1 MAESAPLLR
10 VYRLKPI
17 EGSNP
22 SLSAMVLSPFALAV
36 CCMALAGCGQQQSEQ
51 IKWQLPL
58 SAPVDPHGAQVRPV
72 LPAWV
77 AAQTGQATLILL
89 QKSTDRLMPF
99 TLNIGGESETESI
112 HIKLLGLA
120 HGLRLKAGTYIDDE
134 NVHNPAAFVEVSLAG
149 KLIYRGWLY
158 QEFPELFGPDM
169 ADWKLWLKGLN
180 IQFSAEN
187 ASTPMET
194 GTRP

>member
-22 SLSAMVLSPFALAV
+22 SLSAMIFAPFVLVL
-36 CCMALAGCGQQQSEQ
+36 CCLVLAGCGQQRPKQ

-58 SAPVDPHGAQVRPV
+58 SAASDPHGASVRQV
-72 LPAWV
+72 LPEW
-77 AAQTGQATLILL
+77 AAGQTGHADLVLL
-89 QKSTDRLMPF
+89 QKSTTRLTPVG
-99 TLNIGGESETESI
+99 LAIGGEWEAGNI

-120 HGLRLKAGTYIDDE
+120 KGLRIKAGSYIDDK
-134 NVHNPAAFVEVSLAG
+134 NVHNPAAFVEVSMA
-149 KLIYRGWLY
+149 KKMVYRGWLY

-169 ADWKLWLKGLN
+169 VDWKLWLKSIS
-180 IQFSAEN
+180 IQTPAEN
-187 ASTPMET
+187 TSTPMGT

>member
-22 SLSAMVLSPFALAV
+22 SLSAMMFTSFVLVA
-36 CCMALAGCGQQQSEQ
+36 CCLLLAGCGQQRPKQ

-58 SAPVDPHGAQVRPV
+58 SAASGPHGADVQQV
-72 LPAWV
+72 LPGW
-77 AAQTGQATLILL
+77 AAGRAGHANLVLL
-89 QKSTDRLMPF
+89 QKSTTRLTPVGLD
-99 TLNIGGESETESI
+99 TGSGLGVGNV

-120 HGLRLKAGTYIDDE
+120 SGLRLKAGSYIDDK
-134 NVHNPAAFVEVSLAG
+134 NVHNPAAFVEVILAK
-149 KLIYRGWLY
+149 KLVYRGWLY

-169 ADWKLWLKGLN
+169 VDWKLWLKNIN
-180 IQFSAEN
+180 IQIPTEN
-187 ASTPMET
+187 PSSPMEA

>member
-22 SLSAMVLSPFALAV
+22 SLSAMILSSAVLV
-36 CCMALAGCGQQQSEQ
+36 ICCLLMSSCGQQQPKQ

-58 SAPVDPHGAQVRPV
+58 SAPADPHSARVQQA
-72 LPAWV
+72 LPAW
-77 AAQTGQATLILL
+77 AADQAGHANLVLL
-89 QKSTDRLMPF
+89 QKSTTRLISMGLD
-99 TLNIGGESETESI
+99 TGAESDAGNI

-120 HGLRLKAGTYIDDE
+120 DGLRLKAGSYIDDE
-134 NVHNPAAFVEVSLAG
+134 SVHNPAAFVEVSLAK
-149 KLIYRGWLY
+149 KLVYRGWLY

-169 ADWKLWLKGLN
+169 ADWKLWLKSISIQAPTGN
-180 IQFSAEN
+180 I
-187 ASTPMET
+187 STQLET
-194 GTRP
+194 GARP